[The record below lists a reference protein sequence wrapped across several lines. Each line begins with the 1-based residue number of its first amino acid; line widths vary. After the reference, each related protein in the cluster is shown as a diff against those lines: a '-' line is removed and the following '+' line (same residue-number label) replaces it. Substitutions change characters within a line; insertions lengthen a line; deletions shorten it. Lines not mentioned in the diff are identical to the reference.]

1 MVSPG
6 GAPRPNG
13 PLPATGTDPEGTG
26 GGAAC
31 DRRVMIGV
39 ATYQRSQDLTRLLES
54 LLPELDRC
62 RLGDAPFATDLYVID
77 NDPTG
82 SARAVVELF
91 GAAVHYSVEPE
102 PGIAAARNH
111 TLRIFAGGAYES
123 LIFVDD
129 DEFVPPGWLTSLVG
143 YADRT
148 TADVVSGPVVT
159 VFPPDAPAWIVKGG
173 FLQMPPLPSGT
184 RHWTAATNNTLLRYA
199 SWRSAGSPTFD
210 ESFSSTGGSDT
221 DFFGRL
227 TDAGKVIEFCESA
240 VVYEDAPPN
249 RMTLRWIRRR
259 WTRMGIAHGRI
270 LRRRHS
276 LLYLL
281 AFGGIRIAAG
291 AAGLAL
297 GLLRG
302 RGLQAS
308 PVQRLFYG
316 MGVVAS
322 RFGVLVHEYRRR

>member
-1 MVSPG
+1 
-6 GAPRPNG
+6 
-13 PLPATGTDPEGTG
+13 
-26 GGAAC
+26 
-31 DRRVMIGV
+31 MIGV
-39 ATYQRSQDLTRLLES
+39 ATYQRAQDLTRLLES
-54 LLPELDRC
+54 LMPELDRC
-62 RLGDAPFATDLYVID
+62 RLGETPFVTDLYVID
-77 NDPTG
+77 NDPAG
-82 SARAVVELF
+82 SARAVVEPF
-91 GAAVHYSVEPE
+91 GPAVHYSVEPT

-111 TLRIFAGGAYES
+111 TLRIFAGGSYES

-129 DEFVPPGWLTSLVG
+129 DEFVAPGWLSALVS
-143 YADRT
+143 YAET
-148 TADVVSGPVVT
+148 TPADVVSGPVVT
-159 VFPPDAPAWIVKGG
+159 LLPPDAPRWIVRGG
-173 FLQMPPLPSGT
+173 FLQMPALPSGT

-227 TDAGKVIEFCESA
+227 TDSGKVIEFCESA
-240 VVYEDAPPN
+240 VVYEDAPRN
-249 RMTLRWIRRR
+249 RLTFRWIRRR

-291 AAGLAL
+291 AGGLVL
-297 GLLRG
+297 DLLRG
-302 RGLQAS
+302 RGVQAG
-308 PVQRLFYG
+308 PVQRLCYG

-322 RFGVLVHEYRRR
+322 RFGILVHEYRRR